1 MVDVAI
7 VGYGQVPSV
16 RCTEITETQM
26 VLDVTQQALGMA
38 GVDRHDIGFT
48 VSGSCDYLAG
58 QAFAFVQTIEAIG
71 AWPPISE
78 SHVEMDG
85 AWAMY
90 EGWTR
95 LQEGDIDLVLVYS
108 HGRSSPGKPWEVWPL
123 QLDPYHLAPL
133 GLDPSS
139 LAALQARALLDS
151 GIATERDFAEI
162 VARNRANAVD
172 NEYAQVSG
180 TFDVD
185 ALLAEPYVRNPL
197 RRHDL
202 PPISDGAAAVVLAA
216 GDRAASLVDRPV
228 WITGIDHRIDIHQPG
243 MRELTESPSISLAA
257 RGAGIDRDPVEVAE
271 VTAPFS
277 PQEVIVRNALGLGDD
292 VAVNPSGGA
301 LAANPVMV
309 TGLVRVIEAARQV
322 NEQGRDRVLA
332 HATAGQALQQNL
344 VCILEGSRS

>member
-1 MVDVAI
+1 
-7 VGYGQVPSV
+7 
-16 RCTEITETQM
+16 
-26 VLDVTQQALGMA
+26 MA
-38 GVDRHDIGFT
+38 NVDRHDIGFT

-95 LQEGDIDLVLVYS
+95 LQEGDVDLVLVYS
-108 HGRSSPGKPWEVWPL
+108 HGRSSPGTPWQVWPL

-133 GLDPSS
+133 GLDPWS
-139 LAALQARALLDS
+139 LAALQARALLDAGVAS
-151 GIATERDFAEI
+151 ERDFAEV

-180 TFDVD
+180 KFDVD

-202 PPISDGAAAVVLAA
+202 PPISDGAAAVVLASR
-216 GDRAASLVDRPV
+216 DRAAALAERPV

-243 MRELTESPSISLAA
+243 MRDLTRSESTTRAAQAAGLA
-257 RGAGIDRDPVEVAE
+257 DRPVQVAE
-271 VTAPFS
+271 LSAPFS
-277 PQEVIVRNALGLGDD
+277 PQEVILRDALALDGS
-292 VAVNPSGGA
+292 VEINPSGGA

-309 TGLVRVIEAARQV
+309 TGLVRVVEAARQV
-322 NEQGRDRVLA
+322 RERGRDRVLA

-344 VCILEGSRS
+344 VCILEGP

>member
-1 MVDVAI
+1 MIDVAI
-7 VGYGQVPSV
+7 VGYGQVPAV
-16 RCTEITETQM
+16 RSTQVTETQM

-38 GVDRHDIGFT
+38 GVDRHDVGFT
-48 VSGSCDYLAG
+48 ISGSCDYLAG

-85 AWAMY
+85 AWALY

-95 LQEGDIDLVLVYS
+95 LQEGDVDVVLVYS
-108 HGRSSPGKPWEVWPL
+108 HGRSSPGKPEQIYPL

-133 GLDPSS
+133 GLDPWS
-139 LAALQARALLDS
+139 LAALQARALLDA
-151 GIATERDFAEI
+151 GKATERDFAEI
-162 VARNRANAVD
+162 VARNRANAVG

-185 ALLAEPYVRNPL
+185 ALLAEPYVREPL

-216 GDRAASLVDRPV
+216 GDKAASLVERPA

-243 MRELTESPSISLAA
+243 MRDLTVSPSTTLAA
-257 RGAGIDRDPVEVAE
+257 EGAGLGSGPVQVAE
-271 VTAPFS
+271 LAAPFS
-277 PQEVIVRNALGLGDD
+277 PQEVIVRDALGLGDGVD
-292 VAVNPSGGA
+292 VNPSGGA

-322 NEQGRDRVLA
+322 TEQGRDRVLA
-332 HATAGQALQQNL
+332 HATSGQALQQNL
-344 VCILEGSRS
+344 VCIVEGSRA

>member
-1 MVDVAI
+1 MIDVAI

-16 RCTEITETQM
+16 RSAEVTETQM

-38 GVDRHDIGFT
+38 HVDRHDIGFT

-108 HGRSSPGKPWEVWPL
+108 HGRSSPGRPEQVYPL

-133 GLDPSS
+133 GLDPWS
-139 LAALQARALLDS
+139 LAALQARTLLDA
-151 GIATERDFAEI
+151 GLATERDFAEI
-162 VARNRANAVD
+162 VARNRANAMR

-180 TFDVD
+180 KFDVD
-185 ALLAEPYVRNPL
+185 ALLAEPYVREPL

-202 PPISDGAAAVVLAA
+202 PPVSDGAAAVVLAA
-216 GDRAASLVDRPV
+216 GDKAASLVERPA

-243 MRELTESPSISLAA
+243 MRDLTASPSTALAGE
-257 RGAGIDRDPVEVAE
+257 GAGLGSGSVQVAE
-271 VTAPFS
+271 ITAPFS
-277 PQEVIVRNALGLGDD
+277 PQEVIVRNALGLDD
-292 VAVNPSGGA
+292 SVEINPSGGA

-322 NEQGRDRVLA
+322 TEQGRDRVLA

-344 VCILEGSRS
+344 VCILEGSR